1 MQLICFE
8 RGWGTWGPFLPQ
20 ISSSLETFSP
30 GYLATL
36 GEVLF
41 RSQSCRTPARRWSQW
56 PSFHS
61 LALLHICC
69 FSVCWIS
76 SCQVSDAYWLLQ
88 NSASHSQRKIDW
100 CWVGGEGGVA
110 ILDVSK
116 HGSLLRI
123 NRKSWIKSLGFD
135 KGFFS
140 ETIKDFFPLPLLSHP
155 PKE

>member
-1 MQLICFE
+1 MKGVGGPGALSCPKSRAHSTHFLLAIWPPSEKCCFA
-8 RGWGTWGPFLPQ
+8 LK
-20 ISSSLETFSP
+20 
-30 GYLATL
+30 
-36 GEVLF
+36 
-41 RSQSCRTPARRWSQW
+41 SCRTPARRWSQW
-56 PSFHS
+56 PSFHP

-69 FSVCWIS
+69 FPVCWIS

-88 NSASHSQRKIDW
+88 NSASHSQRKINW

-140 ETIKDFFPLPLLSHP
+140 ETIKDFFPLPLPSHP